1 MEAKLMATADQRNLN
16 AKASFPDI
24 TAKVENDRQEIIRKL
39 AKTNEVSKMVHLLL
53 TRIWSSLREVGQVC
67 D

>member
-1 MEAKLMATADQRNLN
+1 MEAKPMVTADQRNLN

-53 TRIWSSLREVGQVC
+53 TRI
-67 D
+67 